1 MTDDPRGYDREFTTI
16 IGVKPRAALLYDIH
30 PRTRQPAHQEIR
42 TMAQRERDRPVT
54 DEEIEGVADAVDEL
68 GERLVEA
75 LAEETDRD
83 PDEFDVDSDDYEF
96 PDPDS

>member
-1 MTDDPRGYDREFTTI
+1 
-16 IGVKPRAALLYDIH
+16 
-30 PRTRQPAHQEIR
+30 
-42 TMAQRERDRPVT
+42 MAQRERDRPMT